1 MDDTLVG
8 MVSDRDLVHHAPD
21 LITGTPVGQTTQQR
35 LAEVMTSRVI
45 STTPAT
51 DIREIA
57 RVTLE
62 EHIHAVPIL
71 DGNRCLIGIVSTRN
85 LLRGM
90 ANHGPIELWT

>member
-1 MDDTLVG
+1 
-8 MVSDRDLVHHAPD
+8 
-21 LITGTPVGQTTQQR
+21 
-35 LAEVMTSRVI
+35 MTSRVI

-85 LLRGM
+85 LLRSM